1 MAGGSLRGKRASTIE
16 MHPSDSPL
24 LQTFSVSF
32 SPGEGQL
39 LLDALDAYQESVL
52 SDAEASCLTVLLH
65 RISQVLNSSPDQ
77 VSNSA
82 PPLRQPP
89 CSWNSVAIQCRWS
102 LSSQLSGARN
112 RSAASLLSDLAAT
125 QVDSPSYNATAWA
138 EGLHAMLKKSK
149 GLLDGSNTLEGV
161 VGRCRELIHSEVAG
175 AFLGM
180 VSLIQL
186 AFKCQR

>member
-1 MAGGSLRGKRASTIE
+1 
-16 MHPSDSPL
+16 MHLSDSPL
-24 LQTFSVSF
+24 LQTFSVFF

-52 SDAEASCLTVLLH
+52 SDAEASCLTTLLH
-65 RISQVLNSSPDQ
+65 HISQVLDSSPDQ

-89 CSWNSVAIQCRWS
+89 CPQNSVVIQRQWS
-102 LSSQLSGARN
+102 LSSQLSGTRN
-112 RSAASLLSDLAAT
+112 RSAASLLSDLAAA
-125 QVDSPSYNATAWA
+125 QVDSPSYNTTAWA

-149 GLLDGSNTLEGV
+149 GLLNGSNTLEGV
-161 VGRCRELIHSEVAG
+161 VGCCRELIHSEVAG